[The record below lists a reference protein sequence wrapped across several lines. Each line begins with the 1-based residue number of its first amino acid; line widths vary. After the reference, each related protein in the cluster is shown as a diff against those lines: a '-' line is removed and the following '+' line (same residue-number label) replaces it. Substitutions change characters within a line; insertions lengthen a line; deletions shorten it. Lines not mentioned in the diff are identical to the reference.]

1 MRPVTCFWAVVGV
14 QRRQASDG
22 GGGGPAGGGGNGA
35 VGWSGIGTLRVAVRY
50 TVNIYTVSIY

>member
-1 MRPVTCFWAVVGV
+1 MP
-14 QRRQASDG
+14 
-22 GGGGPAGGGGNGA
+22 NGA